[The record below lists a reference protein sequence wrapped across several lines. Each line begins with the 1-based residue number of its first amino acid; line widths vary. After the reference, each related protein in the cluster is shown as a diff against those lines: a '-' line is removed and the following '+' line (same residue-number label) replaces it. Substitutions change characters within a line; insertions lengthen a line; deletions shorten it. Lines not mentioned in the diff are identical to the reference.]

1 MAKVSEQISKANTT
15 SQGRTDANL
24 ANDSNNLGGIP
35 ADEYATERYVQDY
48 HNTKEQAQK
57 KYIDQQDQA
66 MLNQAKEYTN
76 SQIRN
81 QDFSSFAKV
90 TDVQALD
97 EKLSDEM
104 ETGLTAQKNYT
115 DEKTQAIVDD
125 VNENFQDVN
134 GAITT
139 LNGNVNNLFQSV
151 SNGKSQVA
159 GAITDKGVP
168 TSASDSYSTMA
179 SNIRAIPTGGGG
191 SGTDPNYVNTSD
203 ATAIA
208 SDILLGKT
216 AYAQGQKVY
225 GTLIAQ
231 PEEGYPSIGTDT
243 SNATATAADI
253 AYGKTAYARG
263 QLLVGTLQ
271 NTDVTE
277 YYKLDSNG
285 FDFIDQSIINTDP
298 ITEDVITSRTF
309 LTFSKNLDYCV
320 SLTQL
325 NNDTSTNYIESYA
338 VNDNGMYITQ
348 SGNASGEVTTKKY
361 RYTYSDLGLPSG
373 AVIQDMKLGTPG
385 LGGYSDRC
393 LLAIVYYTSYKDT
406 SDDTR
411 YNMKVKMLTYHLSD
425 NGHIG
430 KLYSTESNVVDLE
443 ETIFEN
449 SSYIH
454 TANDLAMPNNV
465 NNMFFVLTLE
475 RSSSSSSTISYTLH
489 KIYINAVSNIC
500 THSEY
505 DGQAG
510 TGRTGAEN
518 GRTSFSKD
526 DQYIQMRSIN
536 STSYRSLVIKID
548 TNTYLPINA
557 YRFTGIQLINI
568 PNTNKFIHLGD
579 TSYGFKVTLY
589 SIDFSSESVTA
600 IDEKEFYIKTRS
612 SDARGYNIDI
622 TSDGQYLIA
631 GGQTESGYS
640 STSFVCICKI
650 EDIYTIE
657 NRKTLSAISTY
668 NVPYT
673 SYNSYFNTDCSQII
687 VYKENSMEM
696 DKLTG
701 EIDGSEIIAIKYKN
715 NYFYKQVAEQLSA
728 GGGDVRAGKT
738 FIGWMGYPETGTLEV
753 E

>member
-1 MAKVSEQISKANTT
+1 MAKVSEQISKANAT

-24 ANDSNNLGGIP
+24 ANDSNHLGGVP
-35 ADEYATERYVQDY
+35 ADEYATKKYVQDY
-48 HNTKEQAQK
+48 HDTKESAQK
-57 KYIDQQDQA
+57 EYIDQQDQSI
-66 MLNQAKEYTN
+66 LNQAKEYAN

-81 QDFSSFAKV
+81 QDFSEFAKV

-97 EKLSDEM
+97 EKLSDEI

-115 DEKTQAIVDD
+115 DQKTQAIVND
-125 VNENFQDVN
+125 VNENFQEVE
-134 GAITT
+134 GAIST
-139 LNGNVNNLFQSV
+139 LNGTVNNLFTSV
-151 SNGKSQVA
+151 SNGKAQVA
-159 GAITDKGVP
+159 EAITDKGVS
-168 TSASDSYSTMA
+168 TSANDSFSTMA
-179 SNIRAIPTGGGG
+179 NNISQIQTGGGGG
-191 SGTDPNYVNTSD
+191 SGTDPSYVNTSD
-203 ATAIA
+203 ATATA

-231 PEEGYPSIGTDT
+231 PEKGYPSIGTDT

-271 NTDVTE
+271 NADVTE

-406 SDDTR
+406 SDNTR

-443 ETIFEN
+443 ETIFADGYYTE
-449 SSYIH
+449 
-454 TANDLAMPNNV
+454 TANDLAMPNNLSDT
-465 NNMFFVLTLE
+465 FFVLTLG
-475 RSSSSSSTISYTLH
+475 RSASASSTIRYTLH
-489 KIYINAVSNIC
+489 KIYINAVSNTC

-510 TGRTGAEN
+510 TGRTGAVN
-518 GRTSFSKD
+518 GRTSFTKD
-526 DQYIQMRSIN
+526 DQYIQMRGNTNRDYRALLIKMN
-536 STSYRSLVIKID
+536 TS
-548 TNTYLPINA
+548 TYLPINK
-557 YRFTGIQLINI
+557 YTFIEKGVINI
-568 PNTNKFIHLGD
+568 PNTNKFI
-579 TSYGFKVTLY
+579 SYSGTGAGVSLMSLNFTESAVTV
-589 SIDFSSESVTA
+589 SSEKSFFIGT
-600 IDEKEFYIKTRS
+600 S
-612 SDARGYNIDI
+612 SSSSACYKIDI

-631 GGQTESGYS
+631 NIGMKIY
-640 STSFVCICKI
+640 ICKVEDINSI
-650 EDIYTIE
+650 ED
-657 NRKTLSAISTY
+657 RQTLSAIETHDASFSDY
-668 NVPYT
+668 D
-673 SYNSYFNTDCSQII
+673 SYFNSDCSQMI
-687 VYKENSMEM
+687 VYSENIMEM

-701 EIDGSEIIAIKYKN
+701 EIDDSEIIAIKYKN